1 MIRSSVDA
9 HVHFKHTSEEV
20 AALAD
25 AIVPLHDNI
34 LAVSTP
40 YERGMMR
47 KILNGHYFR
56 QRDAD
61 RMRDMLIRAVKH
73 SRANLADY
81 FPMMRQGILEQALHL
96 ENTVNTYWADFIAAT
111 IEAQPTH

>member
-9 HVHFKHTSEEV
+9 HVHFKHSSEEV

-34 LAVSTP
+34 LAVSSP

-73 SRANLADY
+73 SRANLQDY
-81 FPMMRQGILEQALHL
+81 FPIMRASVLAQAQELEDAVT
-96 ENTVNTYWADFIAAT
+96 EYWADFIAAA